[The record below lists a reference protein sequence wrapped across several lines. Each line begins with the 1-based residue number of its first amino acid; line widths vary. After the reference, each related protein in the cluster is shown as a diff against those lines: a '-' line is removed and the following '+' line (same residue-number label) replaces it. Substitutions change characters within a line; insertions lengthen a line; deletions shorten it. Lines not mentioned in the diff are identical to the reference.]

1 MSTSQKDPLI
11 RWLRQ
16 PSLWLPIILFASFL
30 IGFTILFPHVLAYL
44 ILGSVF
50 ALIGSPV
57 FLALAKVSIAQRGL
71 GKDLRALL
79 SVLAILVGMA
89 AVGLGLAPL
98 VWQHATVLGDIET
111 EQVLQN
117 LEGPIEEVAAELE
130 HSPLGKYLQDSLFP
144 NSSSSAAEAN
154 GEDTSEGLKPKLIT
168 FLNRFLDFASVGNI
182 LGSVVGVFSNLLL
195 TLASSLFICFF
206 LIRDRDKLLP
216 FLLGLV
222 PKNIRPT
229 IQETLSLSRKLLTR
243 YFLGILLQLS
253 IVILLEMFGLMLVGV
268 GPGLALTIA
277 VFAGLFNIIPYVG
290 PIIGGAI
297 GVGLG
302 LSANLHLDAYQELIP
317 LLLRMGLVFFIVQQI
332 DGFLLQPLIFSK
344 RVNAHPLE
352 IFLIVFIGGSLAGI
366 AGMIFAVP
374 VYTVARVLVKE
385 SWKSLTEAYANE
397 EQKSA

>member
-1 MSTSQKDPLI
+1 MSSNQKDPLV

-16 PSLWLPIILFASFL
+16 PSLWLPILLFASFL
-30 IGFTILFPHVLAYL
+30 IGFTLLFPNVLAYL
-44 ILGSVF
+44 ILGAVF

-57 FLALAKVSIAQRGL
+57 FNVLAKVSIAHRSP
-71 GKDLRALL
+71 GKNLRALL
-79 SVLAILVGMA
+79 AVLAILLGMA
-89 AVGLGLAPL
+89 VVGLGLAPL
-98 VWQHATVLGDIET
+98 VWQQARVLSEIET
-111 EQVLQN
+111 EQVLHN
-117 LEGPIEEVAAELE
+117 LEGPIEEIATELE
-130 HSPLGKYLQDSLFP
+130 QSPLGKYLQDSLLHD
-144 NSSSSAAEAN
+144 SSSTKAVPTGAQS
-154 GEDTSEGLKPKLIT
+154 TEGLKPKLIV
-168 FLNRFLDFASVGNI
+168 FLNRFLDFASIGNI
-182 LGSVVGVFSNLLL
+182 LGSVLGVFSNLLL
-195 TLASSLFICFF
+195 TLASALFICFF
-206 LIRDRDKLLP
+206 LIRDRDRLLP

-229 IQETLSLSRKLLTR
+229 IQETLSLSRKLLTS

-253 IVILLEMFGLMLVGV
+253 IVMLLEMFGLMLVGV

-290 PIIGGAI
+290 PILGAVIGL
-297 GVGLG
+297 GLG
-302 LSANLHLDAYQELIP
+302 LSANLHLDAYHELIP
-317 LLLRMGLVFFIVQQI
+317 LLLRMGLIFFIVQQI

-366 AGMIFAVP
+366 AGMIVAVP

-397 EQKSA
+397 EQKS